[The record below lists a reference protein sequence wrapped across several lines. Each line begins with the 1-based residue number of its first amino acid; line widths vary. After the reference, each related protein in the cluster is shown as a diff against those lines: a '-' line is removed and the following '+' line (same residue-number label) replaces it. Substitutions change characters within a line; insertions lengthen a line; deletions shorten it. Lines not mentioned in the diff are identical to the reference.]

1 MRRHIPLIILVAAA
15 LMLMAGA
22 ASAGLYLPIKYKW
35 DYSVPTD
42 LFYFLD
48 LEKTGQMEVYAV
60 IMGQENYIRV
70 FNSTGKIQWSTSI
83 NEMKRDSGCTPVGED
98 VFFIYVDDI
107 NNNKDLDVF
116 VATKVRGEKVNLNPV
131 AYFERE
137 SDDAAQNHKQIER
150 WKFNNFEGM
159 VNDMNSADLNSDG
172 KKELIVA
179 SSLGFVYVLGDTGTK
194 KAKVLTYPDPLNSSK
209 LKSRTTYVL
218 EVSVI
223 SKYALNDNAVNSLA
237 VSDIDRD
244 GKAEI
249 IAGTY
254 RGVYLIDGGIK
265 WRYPTET
272 GITKVA
278 ASNLKEKGLIAATD
292 GTTLFALDSAGKL
305 IWKKKTGDIAS
316 LLVSD
321 LDNDTELEV
330 VAAQGDT
337 IQAYNTAGEYKW
349 EYPQGEVIHKMSLL
363 SNNELAISTKNRIY
377 LLERDGAYAK
387 NLTAY
392 KYLKTATEYYVN
404 EDCFSARDPVQK
416 AMDIFTEIN
425 NTVGMLDCE
434 EIQLFCAN
442 DTSNKELADE
452 YYALAQKYFQ
462 DKNYE
467 NARAYADKAMEIY
480 SDVGYTYGVTWLC
493 GKLLQEID
501 AAEFKIKIEAADK
514 LYSQAYWYYTTG
526 ELHNA
531 TMSLEK
537 AKRTYQEINY
547 TKGLENC
554 ENLYKE
560 IETKQKKETADEL
573 AELAKRKYTELAYR
587 DAIISLDQAL
597 QIYQEIN
604 ATNETGE
611 LSALKNIS
619 QKHIDA
625 EELYALAE
633 GNFKTG
639 LYENAT
645 YYANQ
650 SKNMYLELEEYQRAA
665 VSDQMISDSQ
675 AKIRERDMLNTAQTG
690 AMVVGALV
698 VVLGALFIVSKFRR

>member
-1 MRRHIPLIILVAAA
+1 MRRHIPFIILVAAA
-15 LMLMAGA
+15 LMLLSGA

-60 IMGQENYIRV
+60 IMGEENYIRV
-70 FNSTGKIQWSTSI
+70 FNSTGQIQWSTTI

-98 VFFIYVDDI
+98 VYYIYVDDI

-137 SDDAAQNHKQIER
+137 TDTAAQNHKQIER
-150 WKFNNFEGM
+150 WKFNNFEGV
-159 VNDMNSADLNSDG
+159 VNDMTSADLNSDG
-172 KKELIVA
+172 KKELIAA
-179 SSLGFVYVLGDTGTK
+179 SGQGFVYVLGDKGTK
-194 KAKVLTYPDPLNSSK
+194 KPKTLTYPVNGT
-209 LKSRTTYVL
+209 LKQRTTYVL
-218 EVSVI
+218 DVQVI
-223 SKYALNDNAVNSLA
+223 SKYELNGNAVNSLA

-278 ASNLKEKGLIAATD
+278 ASNLKEN
-292 GTTLFALDSAGKL
+292 
-305 IWKKKTGDIAS
+305 IAS

-330 VAAQGDT
+330 VAAEGDT
-337 IQAYNTAGEYKW
+337 IRAYNTAGEYKW

-363 SNNELAISTKNRIY
+363 SSNELAISTKNRIY
-377 LLERDGAYAK
+377 LLERDGTYAK

-392 KYLKTATEYYVN
+392 KYLKTATDYYVN

-452 YYALAQKYFQ
+452 YYSLAQKYFQ

-554 ENLYKE
+554 ENLYKD

-587 DAIISLDQAL
+587 EAIISLDQAL

-604 ATNETGE
+604 ASNETNE

-633 GNFKTG
+633 GNYKTG

-645 YYANQ
+645 FYANQ
-650 SKNMYLELEEYQRAA
+650 SKNMYLELEEYQRAS

-690 AMVVGALV
+690 AMVVAALV
-698 VVLGALFIVSKFRR
+698 LVLGALFVVSKFRR